1 MVVLLVYLY
10 QSMIRITFYTQVEII
25 TISLSLDLPTR
36 RNLNKSTSINFGS
49 SLTLIT
55 TNLCTAGTLNLYR
68 GLGTL
73 TNGKKFDSSRD
84 KGRPFNFKVGM
95 GQVIK
100 GTSTSGEIYYS
111 IHFLPQ

>member
-1 MVVLLVYLY
+1 MNV
-10 QSMIRITFYTQVEII
+10 
-25 TISLSLDLPTR
+25 
-36 RNLNKSTSINFGS
+36 
-49 SLTLIT
+49 T

-100 GTSTSGEIYYS
+100 GRCTSGEIKFV
-111 IHFLPQ
+111 IIFTFCTQ